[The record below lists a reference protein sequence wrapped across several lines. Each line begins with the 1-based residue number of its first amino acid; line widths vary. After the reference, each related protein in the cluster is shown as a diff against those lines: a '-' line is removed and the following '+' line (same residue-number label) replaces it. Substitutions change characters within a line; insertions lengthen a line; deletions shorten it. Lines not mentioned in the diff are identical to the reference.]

1 MHQRDLVERA
11 GQGDH
16 DAFALIVHGSIVR
29 LESVA
34 RLVLRDPEL
43 ARDAVQDA
51 YIRAWKGLPGLRDPD
66 NLEAWLHR
74 LTVNACLD
82 IARRRKRR
90 PIEVELEPI
99 DAPALRDETG
109 LIADRDQLE
118 RGFLTLRPEQRAV
131 LVLHYYV
138 GMSVPMLATTLGIPL
153 GTAQSRLS
161 RALAALRAA
170 LATDREP
177 VPVRLTE
184 GGHVA

>member
-1 MHQRDLVERA
+1 MQQQELVERA
-11 GQGDH
+11 GRGDH

-29 LESVA
+29 LEAVA

-66 NLEAWLHR
+66 HLDAWLHR

-90 PIEVELEPI
+90 AIEVELEPI
-99 DAPALRDETG
+99 DVPALRDETG
-109 LIADRDQLE
+109 QIADRDQLE
-118 RGFLTLRPEQRAV
+118 RGFLALRPEQRAI
-131 LVLHYYV
+131 LVLHYYD
-138 GMSVPMLATTLGIPL
+138 GMTAPMLATTFGIPL
-153 GTAQSRLS
+153 GTAQSRLA
-161 RALAALRAA
+161 RAMAALRSA
-170 LATDREP
+170 LGADLKPARA
-177 VPVRLTE
+177 RLSE